1 MNFRLVRFCAGLQLI
16 FVLFFVSAPAAANSF
31 PEISGWWI
39 SAGGTTGLN
48 KKKMIYGGEASFI
61 YIAPKS
67 VAAWGIVV
75 DYLHDNALRSDRM
88 MIGPEIAYF
97 FCGVDGGLA
106 MNFRNGKTKAGY
118 SLRPFISFPFFVS
131 PVAYYRYTK
140 IYNSKQDNIHEFGIQ
155 IKIALPLH
163 AL

>member
-1 MNFRLVRFCAGLQLI
+1 MNTRPCNASIFLKIIVLLI
-16 FVLFFVSAPAAANSF
+16 LCGSPAAANSF

-75 DYLHDNALRSDRM
+75 DYLHDNALRSNRM

-97 FCGVDGGLA
+97 FCGVDGGLT

-118 SLRPFISFPFFVS
+118 SLRPFITFPFFVS

-140 IYNSKQDNIHEFGIQ
+140 IYNVKQNNIHEFGIQ